1 MPPREWLHLPCRR
14 AVLILHFMKQSPLL
28 EKQTS
33 TYLDECAVP
42 YAQRLGGEMNP
53 AAGVMKLGDRRTT
66 FLEVIEESKIS
77 LR

>member
-1 MPPREWLHLPCRR
+1 
-14 AVLILHFMKQSPLL
+14 MKQSPLL
-28 EKQTS
+28 ENQTS
-33 TYLDECAVP
+33 TYLDECAVR

-53 AAGVMKLGDRRTT
+53 AARVMKSGDRRTT

>member
-1 MPPREWLHLPCRR
+1 M
-14 AVLILHFMKQSPLL
+14 
-28 EKQTS
+28 
-33 TYLDECAVP
+33 DECAVR

-53 AAGVMKLGDRRTT
+53 AARVMKLGDRRTT